1 MRGAKLLGNAN
12 NGDNAGSVY
21 LNGNNA
27 PSDANANWG
36 AFLNDTC
43 KKYDKGVS
51 LTHWSKIA
59 EMAASLVA
67 HEGERHTCR
76 EVFADSHISTLRPTL
91 RPHRDPFLN
100 QKTPECMRRIRDN
113 RENESLENA
122 YKAYD
127 NFSDQ
132 KHSRDYVQVFDAD
145 LQRNLEEIVRQI
157 ADESWKPKG
166 YKKKIIF
173 EKKKRQLAKAPIEDH
188 VLESATILPYEKSIY
203 DYSTWRAPAVKPGM
217 GTHGLFRFLRNELY
231 AWSQEDMMYYV
242 PMDAHHYFP
251 LMDHAILKDALAR
264 LVKPGKLLTFFYKVV
279 DSYLQGVPLGIK
291 VAQLFGQIY
300 LARFDRLAMRF
311 FDIGKDPE
319 KLAYWTQRYVTDRIC
334 TARTEADYRD
344 LCRGPGYLARKFQSY
359 VEEGVPFYLR
369 FVDNILIRHADKTA
383 LHIIL
388 ELAIMHLARDWH
400 VTVNTDYNVRPI
412 WMGIR
417 LAGYV
422 FYHDHVAASKRNKQ
436 ELAKRVRRL
445 QKLGFDEEQIRI
457 KLASRF
463 GFIKHADCINLIK
476 SLGME
481 KSLGKIIKKRRVR
494 PPFQGMNPEQKVP
507 FSSVVNKCKGMLTG
521 GVNQPPTKLFLED
534 YVIQDSKI
542 EKQVVSVSMSDSAG
556 QIQDIPK
563 QVPGKVLAIR
573 FKKIIQTF
581 TTTDFNGEEQETYQ
595 FEKKRDEKGQPTTQ
609 DAEFYTFT
617 GSKIMIDQAMSDFS
631 REDLPVPTVIQQF
644 RGKDGKEYTK
654 FT

>member
-21 LNGNNA
+21 LNGDNA

-91 RPHRDPFLN
+91 RPHQDPFLN
-100 QKTPECMRRIRDN
+100 QKTLECMRRIRDN
-113 RENESLENA
+113 RENGSLENA

-127 NFSDQ
+127 NYSDQ
-132 KHSRDYVQVFDAD
+132 KHSRDYVQAFDAD
-145 LQRNLEEIVRQI
+145 LQRNLEEIVKQI
-157 ADESWKPKG
+157 ADESWQPKG

-173 EKKKRQLAKAPIEDH
+173 EKKRRQLAKAPIEDH

-203 DYSTWRAPAVKPGM
+203 DYSTSRAPAVKPGM

-242 PMDAHHYFP
+242 AVDAHHYFP

-279 DSYLQGVPLGIK
+279 DSYLQGAPLGIK

-417 LAGYV
+417 LTGYV

-507 FSSVVNKCKGMLTG
+507 FSSVVNKCKEMLTG
-521 GVNQPPTKLFLED
+521 GG
-534 YVIQDSKI
+534 KI
-542 EKQVVSVSMSDSAG
+542 TSYKVVS
-556 QIQDIPK
+556 
-563 QVPGKVLAIR
+563 
-573 FKKIIQTF
+573 
-581 TTTDFNGEEQETYQ
+581 
-595 FEKKRDEKGQPTTQ
+595 
-609 DAEFYTFT
+609 
-617 GSKIMIDQAMSDFS
+617 
-631 REDLPVPTVIQQF
+631 
-644 RGKDGKEYTK
+644 
-654 FT
+654 